1 MRGFAFGPRVW
12 GLVITTILS
21 ALICLEHF
29 LAWTLETFN
38 EIVSPLVPVSL
49 RCQTAGLA
57 PEVNLPLGML
67 GNSPDL
73 LHCGRAITEVRKAGG
88 WGGGSFGERV
98 KGSCVVRWKWTL
110 CHRAGIKLRK
120 RQPEARRYDN
130 HPWQPDRAPMQS
142 QFIEFGLQAPSL
154 PTVDHAH
161 PGPPEVCMLWLTPP
175 TLGYRKYARCGSPH
189 PPWATGSMH
198 AVAQHTHPGSPEVCK
213 L

>member
-1 MRGFAFGPRVW
+1 MPDR
-12 GLVITTILS
+12 
-21 ALICLEHF
+21 
-29 LAWTLETFN
+29 
-38 EIVSPLVPVSL
+38 
-49 RCQTAGLA
+49 GLA

-142 QFIEFGLQAPSL
+142 QFIEFGQQAPSL

-161 PGPPEVCMLWLTPP
+161 PGPPEVCMLWLTTP
-175 TLGYRKYARCGSPH
+175 TLGHRKYARCGLPH

-198 AVAQHTHPGSPEVCK
+198 AVAHHTHPGPPEVCTLWLNILTLGHRK
-213 L
+213 YASCDSPYSPWVTGSMHAVAHYTHPGPPEVCTL